1 MIQCILI
8 IALCC
13 LAIPAFAIN
22 GLWVHPERVINRE
35 LADKTLDQAQRC
47 GIDNIYVLVFH
58 REQAWFKTAYCP
70 MAKGVPEGFDPL
82 GYCIEAGHKRGM
94 KVHAWFVNGEG
105 GGGTIL
111 SSHPDW
117 QAQDIEGNKVAWFD
131 LTNPSVRR
139 FQKDL
144 MLSAARNYPRLDGLH
159 FDYIRF
165 PGNYLSYAPATIKA
179 FKKAT
184 GSDLPR
190 WDRFPITQ
198 SLSANPIHRATT
210 ARVLA
215 KFDTGMPAIMEN
227 RLGNGKV
234 LLFNWH
240 ADATRLAILDSFLGA
255 KLKDFSADSRPIRV
269 LTSKD
274 SEKKYGGGYRATAS
288 RWTKRAGYSSSDAEL
303 GSISPNDIL
312 VVPNV
317 YIWSEADASRLRK
330 LVEDGLNVVWIDGP
344 STNLPDLMAILGAD
358 RTDSFFSA
366 RSTIAPSISDPS
378 MPVADKSYSE
388 RTEKQAAAW
397 KQWRMDC
404 ITSLV
409 KDVNQSAKRIKPD
422 IQVTAAVFY
431 KKDSADGVL
440 QDWQRWVRDGYV
452 DYVIPMA
459 YVNNDQLALAF
470 DEWQRLPSWRDK
482 VIPGLSIY
490 RDSPQGAIPR
500 EAGEVESQI
509 QLCQARHAKGIV
521 YFCCHYI
528 SPEME
533 PVLKKARISD
543 LRW

>member
-1 MIQCILI
+1 MVAPTL
-8 IALCC
+8 
-13 LAIPAFAIN
+13 AIN
-22 GLWVHPERVINRE
+22 GLWVHPEKVINQE

-47 GIDNIYVLVFH
+47 GIDNIYVLIFH
-58 REQAWFKTAYCP
+58 NEQAWFKTAYCP
-70 MAKGVPEGFDPL
+70 MSKGVPEGFDPL

-94 KVHAWFVNGEG
+94 KVHAWFVNGAG

-111 SSHPDW
+111 SAHPDW
-117 QAQDIEGNKVAWFD
+117 QAQDIEGNKTSWFD

-144 MLSAARNYPRLDGLH
+144 MLSAVKNYPGLDGLH

-165 PGNYLSYAPATIKA
+165 PGNYLSYAPASVQA

-190 WDRFPITQ
+190 WDKFPITQ

-215 KFDTGMPAIMEN
+215 KFNTGMPAIMEN
-227 RLGNGKV
+227 ELGKGRV

-240 ADATRLAILDSFLGA
+240 ADATRLAVLDSFLGS
-255 KLKDFSADSRPIRV
+255 KLKEFGADSHPIRV
-269 LTSKD
+269 LISKD
-274 SEKKYGGGYRATAS
+274 SEKKYGGGYREIAS
-288 RWTKRAGYSSSDAEL
+288 KLVGRAGYSVEIAGLVDITA
-303 GSISPNDIL
+303 NDVLI
-312 VVPNV
+312 VPNV
-317 YIWSEADASRLRK
+317 YIWSEADASALRK

-344 STNLPDLMAILGAD
+344 VGDQPDLMAILGAD
-358 RTDSFFSA
+358 RRDDFFAAKSA
-366 RSTIAPSISDPS
+366 ITPTISDPS
-378 MPVADKSYSE
+378 MPLADKSDIE
-388 RTEKQAAAW
+388 RIEKQAAAW

-409 KDVNQSAKRIKPD
+409 RDVNQSAKRLRPGIE
-422 IQVTAAVFY
+422 VTAAVFY

-440 QDWQRWVRDGYV
+440 QDWQRWVREGYV

-459 YVNNDQLALAF
+459 YVNNDQLTAAF
-470 DEWQRLPSWRDK
+470 DEWQKLPSWREK

-490 RDSPQGAIPR
+490 RDSAQGAIPK
-500 EAGEVESQI
+500 EAADVKSQI
-509 QLCQARHAKGIV
+509 ELCQARHAAGIV

-533 PVLKKARISD
+533 PVIKDAAR
-543 LRW
+543 